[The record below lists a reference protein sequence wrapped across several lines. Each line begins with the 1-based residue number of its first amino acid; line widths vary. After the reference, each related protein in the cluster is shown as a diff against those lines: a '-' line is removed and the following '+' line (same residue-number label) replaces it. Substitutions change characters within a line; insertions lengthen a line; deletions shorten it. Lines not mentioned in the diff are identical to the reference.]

1 MVEQAA
7 QRGCGWAVPVGVE
20 GQVKWGPGQP
30 GLALD
35 MKVGGP
41 AYGRGVGAS

>member
-30 GLALD
+30 GLVSNVEVD
-35 MKVGGP
+35 GP
-41 AYGRGVGAS
+41 ACGMGVGDS